1 MENHKHL
8 IEMREFVDK
17 RETQNVEFKESLK
30 LKEEIGKTV
39 SAFSNSDGGVVL
51 VGVFDDGRILG
62 VDIGNN
68 TLEELANYIKRNTD
82 PQIFPSV
89 KVQEVGEKNVVKLSV
104 TEKCRKTSLL
114 QKSCLQKGW
123 KRES

>member
-1 MENHKHL
+1 MS
-8 IEMREFVDK
+8 EFVDK
-17 RETQNVEFKESLK
+17 RETQNIEFKESLK

-51 VGVFDDGRILG
+51 VGVFDNGRILG

-89 KVQEVGEKNVVKLSV
+89 NVQEVGEKNIVEVSV
-104 TEKCRKTSLL
+104 TESAE
-114 QKSCLQKGW
+114 
-123 KRES
+123 KRHCPIF